1 MRCKETF
8 YFTAEQS
15 MKNHSIAK
23 EEVGKLGVKWMGMEW
38 RLNCYRRQNKQNK
51 SLTSS
56 KISLEKYLWLPVLDN
71 FYFSF
76 NFYMCLIVLHLH
88 KYKN

>member
-23 EEVGKLGVKWMGMEW
+23 EEVGKLGVKWMGME
-38 RLNCYRRQNKQNK
+38 
-51 SLTSS
+51 
-56 KISLEKYLWLPVLDN
+56 
-71 FYFSF
+71 
-76 NFYMCLIVLHLH
+76 
-88 KYKN
+88 